1 MNIPLPVWLSPTA
14 LLMALATGVGGY
26 TAGRVQQYYDDRED
40 YRVAALEASA
50 KARETETELRNTHKE
65 TEDDLKKKLSE
76 TVDRERDL
84 ADELRKRPDRLPPT
98 ARAACKGVTGAE
110 LSGRDSAFLIGLA
123 ARADTLRAELEA
135 CYAREE
141 ANYNALTRAK

>member
-65 TEDDLKKKLSE
+65 TEDDLKQKLAE
-76 TVDRERDL
+76 AADRERDL
-84 ADELRKRPDRLPPT
+84 SDELRKRPSRLPPA
-98 ARAACKGVTGAE
+98 ARAACAGSTGAE
-110 LSGRDSAFLIGLA
+110 LSNGDGQFLTWYA
-123 ARADTLRAELEA
+123 ARARATQLELEA